1 MNYENL
7 DQIKSEIEKELA
19 ERKFAVFYTSGRS
32 EIERDM
38 AVPWNTL
45 DHPDFRKFLAVAEAA
60 AIKIIVVQFRTLL
73 PGYIADLGE
82 QLEELDLDRDERRN
96 MSRDLQKLKMYEGF
110 TASIDLSFDQRG
122 QTYSFSIITSW
133 FKNLM
138 EIAGECE
145 MLGSGFGGED
155 VDDDPLGG
163 NYFSKN

>member
-1 MNYENL
+1 MNYESL
-7 DQIKSEIEKELA
+7 DQIKSEVELELT

-38 AVPWNTL
+38 AVPWDTL
-45 DHPDFRKFLAVAEAA
+45 VHPDFRKFLAVAEAA
-60 AIKIIVVQFRTLL
+60 AIKIIVVHYRTLL
-73 PGYIADLGE
+73 PGYIAELAD

-122 QTYSFSIITSW
+122 QTYSFSMITNW
-133 FKNLM
+133 FKSLM

-145 MLGSGFGGED
+145 MLGPGFGGED
-155 VDDDPLGG
+155 VDEDPLGG
-163 NYFSKN
+163 TYFSKN